1 MAFAHPNSCGYTKS
15 ELDLF
20 EVPPTQTS
28 VAYGYWEQKGLTSAL
43 TDQGTYEFAVRLAGD
58 DYIDLANTYLFVEAQ
73 IMKDDDTA
81 FDGGAD
87 VGPVNLW
94 MHSLFSDVSVSLHE
108 NLVSPPTSLYPYRVY
123 IEILLSYGPAAIE
136 SQLTGVMWYKDTPGH
151 QDKITTD
158 NKGCTSRKT
167 LTAQSKSV
175 QMMGKLHLELFCQ
188 EKYLLNHVDLKIKLR
203 RSRDVFALMADAD
216 NYKITIKDLAL
227 FVRNVQLSPAVRM
240 CHVKA
245 LEKTSCKYPI
255 RRVEV
260 KVDTV
265 PRGNTNYVQDNMFLG
280 KLPKRLVFGCVDSD
294 ALNGTITKIPFDFKH
309 YNINFVALNVDGR
322 QIPTKPLQPDFKN
335 AGYIRSYMGL
345 YTSTGKMYQEE
356 GNTISREEYAK
367 GNTFFGFDLT
377 PDMSEVGTFQL
388 IQQVNLRVEIHFAE
402 ALAGT
407 NNVVL
412 YAEFDNMIEIGR

>member
-1 MAFAHPNSCGYTKS
+1 MTFRIKMALVHPNSCECTKS

-43 TDQGTYEFAVRLAGD
+43 TDQGPYEFAVSGAGD
-58 DYIDLANTYLFVEAQ
+58 DYIDLANTYPFVEAQ
-73 IMKDDDTA
+73 IMDDDDTA
-81 FDGGAD
+81 LDGGAD

-94 MHSLFSDVSVSLHE
+94 MHSLFSDVSVSLNE
-108 NLVSPPTSLYPYRVY
+108 NLVSPPTSLYPYRAY
-123 IEILLSYGPAAIE
+123 IEILLSYGPAAKE

-151 QDKITTD
+151 QDKRTTD
-158 NKGCTSRKT
+158 NKGFTSRKA

-175 QMMGKLHLELFCQ
+175 QMMGKLHLDLFCQ

-216 NYKITIKDLAL
+216 NYKIIIKDLAL

-240 CHVKA
+240 GHVKA

-265 PRGNTNYVQDNMFLG
+265 PRGNMNYVQDNMFLG
-280 KLPKRLVFGCVDSD
+280 QLPKRLVIGCVDSD
-294 ALNGTITKIPFDFKH
+294 TLNGTITKIPFDFKH
-309 YNINFVALNVDGR
+309 YKINFVALNVDGR
-322 QIPTKPLQPDFKN
+322 QIPAKPLQPDFEN
-335 AGYIRSYMGL
+335 AGYIRSYMVL
-345 YTSTGKMYQEE
+345 YASTGKMHEDE

-367 GNTFFGFDLT
+367 GNTLIGFDMTLDRAIYVWRFISTKLWQGPSTSCCMQNLT
-377 PDMSEVGTFQL
+377 T
-388 IQQVNLRVEIHFAE
+388 
-402 ALAGT
+402 
-407 NNVVL
+407 
-412 YAEFDNMIEIGR
+412 